1 VGNPRAAGLAGKFA
15 LTFAAKYGRPSSSA
29 PAFTWNPPP
38 YEYEEVKLPIDIL
51 AGTDRLR
58 KDIES
63 GKDIDG
69 MEKWWQE
76 ETKSFEK
83 IRKKCLLY

>member
-1 VGNPRAAGLAGKFA
+1 LKAIYETYPRDFK
-15 LTFAAKYGRPSSSA
+15 
-29 PAFTWNPPP
+29 WNQPP
-38 YEYEEVKLPIDIL
+38 YEYEEVNLPIDIL

-63 GKDIDG
+63 GKDLDG
-69 MEKWWQE
+69 MEKCWQE